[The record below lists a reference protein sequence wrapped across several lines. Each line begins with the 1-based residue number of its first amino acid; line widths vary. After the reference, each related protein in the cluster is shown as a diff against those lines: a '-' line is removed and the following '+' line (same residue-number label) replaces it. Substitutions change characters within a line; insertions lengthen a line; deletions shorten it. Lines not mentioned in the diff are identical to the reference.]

1 MGVMSRKVLPVADS
15 LCYFCPSMRTRSRQ
29 PVKRYKK
36 LLAEIFRISPGEEP
50 NDRKI
55 AKLCEYVSKNP
66 LRIPRI
72 TTYLEQKC
80 YKELR
85 NQRFHLAKVV
95 MCIYRK
101 LLISCKEQM
110 PLFAGSLLS
119 IIQTLLDQTR
129 QDDMRIIGCHT
140 LFDFINCQMD
150 GTYMFNLEG
159 MIPKLCQLAQ
169 EMGEDERVSHLR
181 SAGLQALSSMIWFMG
196 EYSHMSAEFDNIVS
210 VVLDNFENLEK
221 DSENPNYEQQ
231 GPQNQQETI
240 KAEGHV
246 SPSPHLITKVPS
258 WSNLATGRGEVNLTA
273 EDAQNPKFWSRVC
286 IHNMAKLAKEATTV
300 RRVLESLFRYFDSG
314 NLWSAQHGFALAV
327 LLDMQLIMEKYGQS
341 THLMLSILIK
351 RLDHKSVVKKP
362 EMQLDIVEV
371 TTSLSQHSKAPPSVS
386 IVGAI
391 SDLMKHLRKSIH
403 CSLDVA
409 NLGAEIVKRN
419 KKFRAAVDECL
430 VQLSKR
436 VGDSGPVLDMM
447 AVMLENIS
455 SNSIIARTTISAVYR
470 IAQIIAAIPNLS
482 YQNKAFPEA
491 LFQQLILAMMYPDNE
506 TRVLAHRIFSVVLV
520 PSSVCPHPC
529 STTRDPAKTND
540 LKRTLSRTVS
550 VFSSSAALLKKLRK
564 EKSSAREIFYQDRV
578 DKVKDEGYE
587 KSSNDASLYT
597 LQSCRLQSLKI
608 SSLPPSNTDVP
619 SVSNSNEDPV
629 SLKLSGRQ
637 ITLLHSSIWAQA
649 ISPENTPENYEA
661 IAHTY
666 SLVLLFSRAKASSHE
681 ALIRSFQLA
690 FSLRSIALTGGGQL
704 QPSRRRSLFTVA
716 TSMIV
721 LSAKAYNVLSL
732 IPRVKTT
739 LTDKTV
745 DPFLHLVEDCK
756 LQAIPQ
762 TKVYGSKEDE
772 SDALDSV
779 SAFSV
784 TESQSKESFASLIV
798 KSLTDLSDQEPSTIK
813 QQLLEEFLPDDI
825 CPLGA
830 SLIEIQGQ
838 MSQFS
843 LKDQKLP
850 LEDMPPLI
858 SIDEDIFP
866 ETFES
871 QADPESQISM
881 QNPNLLSANQLL
893 ESVLET
899 AQQVGR
905 SSVSSTPDVPY
916 KEMADQCEALL
927 VGKQQRMS
935 AFMGVQQKP
944 EISHTGNPFLDQDFY
959 SSPSRPSSIT
969 PSLCATEYQHQ
980 LHLNLPAASPYDN
993 FLKAAG
999 C

>member
-196 EYSHMSAEFDNIVS
+196 EYSHISAEFDNIVS

-314 NLWSAQHGFALAV
+314 NLWSAQHGLALAV

-619 SVSNSNEDPV
+619 SVSNSNE
-629 SLKLSGRQ
+629 
-637 ITLLHSSIWAQA
+637 
-649 ISPENTPENYEA
+649 
-661 IAHTY
+661 
-666 SLVLLFSRAKASSHE
+666 ASSHE

-871 QADPESQISM
+871 QADPEAQISM

-899 AQQVGR
+899 ARQVGR

-980 LHLNLPAASPYDN
+980 LHLNLPASSPYDN